1 MALEKL
7 QPSCDSILLS
17 HRKQTQRTAF
27 KLSLRIDGLRDPP
40 YLLTQNRSILRYPQ
54 LLFNPVWAPLCC
66 WYPQAFP
73 CKLSVHRLLLVQGT
87 FPLGPHPADSGKNS
101 TDLSALGI
109 ASRDSLSCLL
119 PPFLSN
125 RSHLFLPLSTPRR

>member
-7 QPSCDSILLS
+7 QPSCDSIMLS

-73 CKLSVHRLLLVQGT
+73 CKLSVHRLLLVRGT
-87 FPLGPHPADSGKNS
+87 FPLGPHSRRLWQEQHGSKCSGNRQQGLLV
-101 TDLSALGI
+101 LSVATF
-109 ASRDSLSCLL
+109 SSKSESSLS
-119 PPFLSN
+119 S
-125 RSHLFLPLSTPRR
+125 SV